1 MSEYDYP
8 MLDCYHYWEDE
19 ERPAVWLGMLSNF
32 KLEKEG
38 SLRKIVEAWN
48 AICDK
53 EDKLI
58 IKQDAYSIKGTP
70 LRGYISLHRESKNRF
85 SDLSKFWNMYREEVN
100 E

>member
-1 MSEYDYP
+1 MFEYDYP
-8 MLDCYHYWEDE
+8 MLNDYYYWKEE
-19 ERPAVWLGMLSNF
+19 ERPEVWFGMLSNF

-38 SLRKIVEAWN
+38 SLRNVVDVWN

-58 IKQDAYSIKGTP
+58 VKQDAYSIKGSP
-70 LRGYISLHRESKNRF
+70 LRGYISLHRENPSRF
-85 SDLSKFWNMYREEVN
+85 SDLSKFWNMYHEEVN